1 MAVLID
7 GKKTA
12 AEIRAEIA
20 AESAEFFAKYGRKPS
35 LAVVKVGDDPASA
48 VYVRNKVRAC
58 EDCGFISSTVLFPA
72 DASVSDIVG
81 AVKALNADESVDG
94 ILVQLPLPG
103 ELASHT
109 KEIIDAVDPSKD
121 ADAFHSLDSG
131 HLKVDGGNILPC
143 TPAGIIELL
152 KRYGVPVEGRE
163 AVVIG
168 RSDIVGRPAAA
179 LLLEMNATVTIA
191 HSRTRNLPDVIRRAD
206 IVVSAVGRAGLVTG
220 DMLKPGCAL
229 IDVGMN
235 RNAEGKLC
243 GDADFESCEKVA
255 GYITPVPGGVG
266 PMTVCM
272 LMRNTMNAA
281 LAHEKAKAER

>member
-1 MAVLID
+1 MAILID

-12 AEIRAEIA
+12 ADIRAEIA
-20 AESAEFFAKYGRKPS
+20 AESFEFFTKFGRKPS
-35 LAVVKVGDDPASA
+35 LAVIRAGDDPASA

-58 EDCGFISSTVLFPA
+58 EDCGFISQTILFPA
-72 DASVSDIVG
+72 DAADAEII
-81 AVKALNADESVDG
+81 KKIEELNDDRTVDG

-103 ELASHT
+103 ELASHS
-109 KEIIDAVDPSKD
+109 KEIIDAVDPYKD

-191 HSRTRNLPDVIRRAD
+191 HSRTRNLPEVVRRGD
-206 IVVSAVGRAGLVTG
+206 IVVSAVGRAGLITG

-235 RNAEGKLC
+235 RDANGKLC

-281 LAHEKAKAER
+281 IAHEKAR